1 MIVVEIKV
9 PALDK
14 IYDFQMDENIP
25 LCEIRK
31 EIAEMICR
39 KEQYTMQGEEKDLL
53 MWDALRESRL
63 QMEKTAYENGLKT
76 GNRILL
82 V

>member
-1 MIVVEIKV
+1 
-9 PALDK
+9 
-14 IYDFQMDENIP
+14 
-25 LCEIRK
+25 
-31 EIAEMICR
+31 MICR

-76 GNRILL
+76 GKRILL
-82 V
+82 VQEFSGGYQKNVWFIREMCCLSVKENMA